1 MNSGAPERSTV
12 PLQLHWSLLIFYIF
26 LPFSFLFE
34 NMLTVS
40 FDEEVILMFSMI
52 VIFLGAKTKNRN
64 EIRNIKNTKN
74 VYIKSC

>member
-1 MNSGAPERSTV
+1 
-12 PLQLHWSLLIFYIF
+12 
-26 LPFSFLFE
+26 
-34 NMLTVS
+34 MLTVS

-64 EIRNIKNTKN
+64 EIRNIRNTKN